1 MRQALVH
8 TGTRTV
14 LCACSSSFFCSS
26 IATLEAQFSAQASVG
41 VHHKAEAHAHRW
53 CLSLKY
59 PCFLKTPAEWTPMH
73 PSVDE
78 ALRGVATMRGPPSD
92 TPNLDDVLARDF
104 AELKVG
110 EKNIKSES
118 TREPEREKT
127 TESTAPRVYNQR
139 IDAVED
145 RTSFAVKAPIS
156 KPDKPTATPSSKAP
170 PTVLKSPSAQ
180 PGDDFDV
187 EW

>member
-1 MRQALVH
+1 
-8 TGTRTV
+8 
-14 LCACSSSFFCSS
+14 LCACSSCFFCSS
-26 IATLEAQFSAQASVG
+26 IAALEAQFSTQACVG
-41 VHHKAEAHAHRW
+41 VHHKTEAHERRW

-59 PCFLKTPAEWTPMH
+59 PCFLKTPAEWTSMH

-78 ALRGVATMRGPPSD
+78 AHHGVAIMRGPPSD

-104 AELKVG
+104 AELKIG
-110 EKNIKSES
+110 ETKIKSES
-118 TREPEREKT
+118 TPAPQPEKK
-127 TESTAPRVYNQR
+127 TESTVPSVYNQR

-145 RTSFAVKAPIS
+145 RTSFAVKAPPT
-156 KPDKPTATPSSKAP
+156 KPDKPTAALSSKAP
-170 PTVLKSPSAQ
+170 PKVLKSPSAH